1 MSASAR
7 AWIKP
12 HESRKG
18 TYPSHLS
25 KVNFPTLA
33 RSPIDQ
39 ITFLQTT
46 VGNRGMGRLLRSKI
60 IQAKLKVNQPGDVYE
75 READRIS
82 DQVLATPKPAPVSGA
97 PGIQR
102 VVAQPVAETAVAPA
116 SVDHVLASAG
126 KSLDPTIQREM
137 EGRFGFDFSRVRVH
151 TGPAAEQSVRD
162 VNARAYTVGDNLV
175 FGAGEFKPDTRQG
188 RRLLAHELTHVAQQS
203 GAAANVVRR
212 SNGFEDL
219 PTREWPRAGTVP
231 EPSPPGSERGH
242 VERGGQRIPGNSA
255 SGEIDTARSR
265 GPTPGGGGGAAG
277 GGAAG
282 AGAVEGASVLGGGAG
297 AVFAGAVPVIA
308 MVGVFVALGSGYA
321 AAREAVR
328 NENTVSG
335 LSQGFVMG
343 LLGWEWRHVVDR
355 FGRWSVIRI
364 NAMDEATDV
373 IRVNAYNRGL
383 RAGYDFAA
391 RLSVDEKKAYLSNI
405 RKFGGIRVPK
415 NWNRNRDAQIS
426 YVIELAAAAVRSF
439 LKRE

>member
-1 MSASAR
+1 MSTGAR
-7 AWIKP
+7 AWVKP
-12 HESRKG
+12 HESTKG
-18 TYPSHLS
+18 TSPSRANR
-25 KVNFPTLA
+25 VNVPVLA
-33 RSPIDQ
+33 CSPIDQ
-39 ITFLQTT
+39 IAFLQTT
-46 VGNRGMGRLLRSKI
+46 IGNRGIGRLLGSRI
-60 IQAKLKVNQPGDVYE
+60 IQAKLKVNKPGEVYE

-116 SVDHVLASAG
+116 SVDHALASAG
-126 KSLDPTIQREM
+126 EPLDPTIQREM
-137 EGRFGFDFSRVRVH
+137 EGRFDFDFSRVRVH
-151 TGPAAEQSVRD
+151 TGPAAEQSARD

-203 GAAANVVRR
+203 LSGANVVRR
-212 SNGFEDL
+212 SNGFEDE
-219 PTREWPRAGTVP
+219 PTFVEEEPTPTTVW
-231 EPSPPGSERGH
+231 EPRGH
-242 VERGGQRIPGNSA
+242 VERGGERIPGNRA
-255 SGEIDTARSR
+255 SGEIDTAKPR
-265 GPTPGGGGGAAG
+265 GPTPGGGGGGAAG

-297 AVFAGAVPVIA
+297 AVVAGAVPVIA

-391 RLSVDEKKAYLSNI
+391 TLSADEKKAYLSRI

-426 YVIELAAAAVRSF
+426 YVIELAAAALRSF

>member
-1 MSASAR
+1 M
-7 AWIKP
+7 
-12 HESRKG
+12 
-18 TYPSHLS
+18 
-25 KVNFPTLA
+25 
-33 RSPIDQ
+33 
-39 ITFLQTT
+39 
-46 VGNRGMGRLLRSKI
+46 M
-60 IQAKLKVNQPGDVYE
+60 QAKLKVNKPGDVYE

-82 DQVLATPKPAPVSGA
+82 DQVLATPKPAPVSGG

-116 SVDHVLASAG
+116 SVDRALASAG
-126 KSLDPTIQREM
+126 EPLDPTIQREM

-151 TGPAAEQSVRD
+151 TSPAAEQSARD
-162 VNARAYTVGDNLV
+162 VNARAYTVGNNLV

-188 RRLLAHELTHVAQQS
+188 RRLLAHELTHVAQQFLS
-203 GAAANVVRR
+203 GANVVRR
-212 SNGFEDL
+212 SNGFEDE
-219 PTREWPRAGTVP
+219 PTFVEEEPTPTTVW
-231 EPSPPGSERGH
+231 EPRGH
-242 VERGGQRIPGNSA
+242 VERGGQRIPGNQA
-255 SGEIDTARSR
+255 RGEIDTAKPR
-265 GPTPGGGGGAAG
+265 GPTPGGGGGGAAG

-297 AVFAGAVPVIA
+297 AVVAGAVPVLT
-308 MVGVFVALGSGYA
+308 MVGVFVALGSGYY
-321 AAREAVR
+321 AARQTVK

-343 LLGWEWRHVVDR
+343 LLDWTWGQARDR

-391 RLSVDEKKAYLSNI
+391 TLSADEKKAYLRQI

-415 NWNRNRDAQIS
+415 SWSRDDQIS
-426 YVIELAAAAVRSF
+426 YVIALAAAALRSF

>member
-1 MSASAR
+1 MSTGAR
-7 AWIKP
+7 AWVKP
-12 HESRKG
+12 HESTKG
-18 TYPSHLS
+18 TSPSRANR
-25 KVNFPTLA
+25 VNVPALA
-33 RSPIDQ
+33 CSPIDQ
-39 ITFLQTT
+39 IAFLQTT
-46 VGNRGMGRLLRSKI
+46 IGNRGMGRLLGSRI
-60 IQAKLKVNQPGDVYE
+60 IQAKLKVNKPGDVYE

-102 VVAQPVAETAVAPA
+102 VVAQAVDETAVAPA
-116 SVDHVLASAG
+116 SVDHALASAG
-126 KSLDPTIQREM
+126 EPLDPTIQREM

-151 TGPAAEQSVRD
+151 TGPAAEQSARD

-188 RRLLAHELTHVAQQS
+188 RRLLAHELTHVAQQFPS
-203 GAAANVVRR
+203 GANVVRR
-212 SNGFEDL
+212 SNGFEDE
-219 PTREWPRAGTVP
+219 PTFVEEEPTPTTVW
-231 EPSPPGSERGH
+231 EPRGH
-242 VERGGQRIPGNSA
+242 VERGGQRFPGNQA
-255 SGEIDTARSR
+255 SGEIDTAKPR
-265 GPTPGGGGGAAG
+265 GPTPGGGGGGAAG

-297 AVFAGAVPVIA
+297 AVVAGAVPVIA

-343 LLGWEWRHVVDR
+343 LLDWSWRQAIDR

-391 RLSVDEKKAYLSNI
+391 TLSADEKKAYLRQI

-415 NWNRNRDAQIS
+415 SWSRDDQIS
-426 YVIELAAAAVRSF
+426 YVIALAAAALRSF

>member
-1 MSASAR
+1 MSTGAR
-7 AWIKP
+7 AWVKP
-12 HESRKG
+12 HESTKG
-18 TYPSHLS
+18 TSPSQ
-25 KVNFPTLA
+25 VNRINVPALA

-46 VGNRGMGRLLRSKI
+46 IGNRGMGRLLGSRMM
-60 IQAKLKVNQPGDVYE
+60 QAKLKVNKPGDVYE

-82 DQVLATPKPAPVSGA
+82 DQVQATQNPALVSGA
-97 PGIQR
+97 PAIQR
-102 VVAQPVAETAVAPA
+102 VAAQPVAETAVAPA
-116 SVDHVLASAG
+116 SVDHALASAG
-126 KSLDPTIQREM
+126 KPLDPTLQREM
-137 EGRFGFDFSRVRVH
+137 EQRFGRDLSQVRVH
-151 TGPAAEQSVRD
+151 LGPSAEQSARD
-162 VNARAYTVGDNLV
+162 VNARAYTVGNNVV
-175 FGAGEFKPDTRQG
+175 FGAGEFDPRTRQG
-188 RRLLAHELTHVAQQS
+188 RRLLAHELTHVVQQS
-203 GAAANVVRR
+203 GGAANVVRR
-212 SNGFEDL
+212 QTDFDIEE
-219 PTREWPRAGTVP
+219 PTLREGGSPFS
-231 EPSPPGSERGH
+231 EPRGH
-242 VERGGQRIPGNSA
+242 VERGGERFPGNRA
-255 SGEIDTARSR
+255 SGEIDTARPR
-265 GPTPGGGGGAAG
+265 GPTPGGGGGGAVG

-282 AGAVEGASVLGGGAG
+282 AGAVEASVLGGGAG
-297 AVFAGAVPVIA
+297 AVVAGAVPVIA

-355 FGRWSVIRI
+355 FGRWSVLRI

-391 RLSVDEKKAYLSNI
+391 TLSADEKKAYLSHI